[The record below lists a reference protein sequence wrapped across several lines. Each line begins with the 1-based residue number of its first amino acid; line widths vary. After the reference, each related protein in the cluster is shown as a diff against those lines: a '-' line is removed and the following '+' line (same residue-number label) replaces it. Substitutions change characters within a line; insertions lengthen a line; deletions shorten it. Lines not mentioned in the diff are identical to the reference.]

1 MLYTLKG
8 GYVYTNKKI
17 VKTNIIVE
25 NGIITEISDKELGN
39 IIDVSNKYV
48 APSFIDPHV
57 HMREPGFCESE
68 TIKTGSLAAARG
80 GYTKVFLMPN
90 TNPVVSSVKV
100 YKELLEII
108 KKDAVIECLPLVSI
122 TKDELGKELV
132 QFEEFDCVGFSDDGK
147 PVSNSYL
154 MYQAMLKLKSLNK
167 PVLCHCED
175 LELVNKGTFNNSKKQ
190 ENSSALPNLDI
201 SETTNVARD
210 LVIAKKTGCHYHVC
224 HLATKES
231 LDLVKFYKS
240 NGCNVTVEV
249 TPHHIV
255 LNDEM
260 IEITPSYKMNP
271 PIRGKKDQEA
281 LIRGIING
289 DVDMIST
296 DHAPHSFE
304 KKNKEI
310 NASAFGIVGL
320 ETSFPLLYTYLVKSG
335 LINVEKLFDLMSYNV
350 AKAFNLDNHEIKI
363 GNKLSC
369 CVLDLDNEFIIDK
382 NTFFSKS
389 NNTPFDGWKVYG
401 KVIKTICKGEIVY
414 EA

>member
-1 MLYTLKG
+1 
-8 GYVYTNKKI
+8 
-17 VKTNIIVE
+17 
-25 NGIITEISDKELGN
+25 
-39 IIDVSNKYV
+39 
-48 APSFIDPHV
+48 
-57 HMREPGFCESE
+57 
-68 TIKTGSLAAARG
+68 
-80 GYTKVFLMPN
+80 
-90 TNPVVSSVKV
+90 
-100 YKELLEII
+100 
-108 KKDAVIECLPLVSI
+108 
-122 TKDELGKELV
+122 
-132 QFEEFDCVGFSDDGK
+132 
-147 PVSNSYL
+147 
-154 MYQAMLKLKSLNK
+154 
-167 PVLCHCED
+167 
-175 LELVNKGTFNNSKKQ
+175 
-190 ENSSALPNLDI
+190 
-201 SETTNVARD
+201 
-210 LVIAKKTGCHYHVC
+210 
-224 HLATKES
+224 
-231 LDLVKFYKS
+231 
-240 NGCNVTVEV
+240 
-249 TPHHIV
+249 
-255 LNDEM
+255 
-260 IEITPSYKMNP
+260 MNP

-320 ETSFPLLYTYLVKSG
+320 ETSFPLLYTHLVKSG